1 MPRGQR
7 FVAEHCLLHCWAAAC
22 ATRQRTVR
30 HGCLLLCCATTLLRH
45 GLPQLF
51 FHAGAQRVPACGD
64 SRPSAR
70 HRRRRAR
77 PRPGGDLW
85 FNGPRR
91 RCEPCP
97 PSHACAA
104 SPTSPTALRTYT
116 PMTHSLYNA
125 SIPVFRQML
134 GSVKDILTKTEAHA
148 TARKIEPEA
157 LLQARL
163 FPDMFPLARQ
173 VLIACDFAKGVAAR
187 LAGVEAPTL
196 PDAQRPGFAELHERI
211 GQVLAFVEGLPAAS
225 FPAAA
230 TRQITLQPGTPR
242 EKQFVGEHYLLHYG
256 LPQFFFHVNAT
267 YAIARHNGVELGKS
281 DYMGRY

>member
-7 FVAEHCLLHCWAAAC
+7 FVAEHCLLLCWAAAC

-30 HGCLLLCCATTLLRH
+30 HGCLLRHCATALLRYCAPALRRR
-45 GLPQLF
+45 GLPHFF
-51 FHAGAQRVPACGD
+51 FHAGAQRVPARGD

-70 HRRRRAR
+70 HRRRRRAGPWRGPAFGSKVPAR
-77 PRPGGDLW
+77 ALSPA
-85 FNGPRR
+85 
-91 RCEPCP
+91 P
-97 PSHACAA
+97 PPLPAPPP
-104 SPTSPTALRTYT
+104 PTSPTALRTYT

-187 LAGVEAPTL
+187 LAGVEVPTL

-225 FPAAA
+225 FAAAA

-242 EKQFVGEHYLLHYG
+242 EKQFVG
-256 LPQFFFHVNAT
+256 
-267 YAIARHNGVELGKS
+267 
-281 DYMGRY
+281 